1 MKIAAVYI
9 RVSTEEQ
16 TEYSPEAQLV
26 ELQNY
31 AQSHQ
36 YHIPEEYIFIDQ
48 GISGKNTQKREQFQK
63 MIATAKTTPKPFEV
77 ILLWKYSRFARN
89 REDSVVYKSMLRKQL
104 GINVLSISEP
114 VGEDKMSLILEA
126 MIEAMDEYYS
136 INLAEEVK
144 RGMSEKARR
153 GELQT
158 TASYGYKIAENQ
170 LIPLDHEA
178 QLVVEMYQRYLQG
191 QGFFAIATWLNSL
204 GAKTHRGRAFEHRSV
219 AYILQNPVY
228 MGKLRWNPQGKT
240 GRNFQQDGII
250 IAPATH
256 QALVEEELWEKVQ
269 HRILQQKK
277 HRKLSEKPCE
287 HKKDWL
293 SGLLRCGHCSG
304 AMVFSKPHYFKCNNY
319 LRGACPQSQHIHR
332 DLLHQA
338 IWEQL
343 EKDCQSTAVMNYQ
356 ILPQSPSNELSLL
369 EQALTQ
375 LQGKQSRLQ
384 EAFLSGVDSLEEY
397 HSKKIALQQQQ
408 EQLQGQLKN
417 AQSLEDTPKLSS
429 QDIEHCLKLNIRE
442 LFARG
447 TISQNHRLFQE
458 LVDHCSFDK
467 STMTLTMVYREHHQ
481 EHHQEHHREHHSK
494 RP

>member
-16 TEYSPEAQLV
+16 TEYSPDAQLM
-26 ELQNY
+26 ELQKY
-31 AQSHQ
+31 ARSQQ

-48 GISGKNTQKREQFQK
+48 GISGKYTQKREQFQK

-77 ILLWKYSRFARN
+77 ILVWKYSRFARN

-158 TASYGYKIAENQ
+158 TASYGYKVEENQ

-178 QLVVEMYQRYLQG
+178 QLVAEIYQRYLQG

-204 GAKTHRGRAFEHRSV
+204 GAKTHRGRAFEQRSV
-219 AYILQNPVY
+219 SYILQNPVY

-240 GRNFQQDGII
+240 GRNFQQEGMI
-250 IAPATH
+250 IAPSTH
-256 QALVEEELWEKVQ
+256 KAIVEEQLWEKVQ
-269 HRILQQKK
+269 IRIQQQKK
-277 HRKLSEKPCE
+277 IRKLSEKPSKN
-287 HKKDWL
+287 KKDWL
-293 SGLLRCGHCSG
+293 SGLVRCGYCSG
-304 AMVFSKPHYFKCNNY
+304 TLVFTKPHYFKCNNY

-332 DLLHQA
+332 ELLHQA
-338 IWEQL
+338 IWKQL
-343 EKDCQSTAVMNYQ
+343 EQDCLASVSMDYQ
-356 ILPQSPSNELSLL
+356 ILPQSPNTEQTLL
-369 EQALTQ
+369 ERSLSQ
-375 LQGKQSRLQ
+375 LQGKKARLE

-397 HSKKIALQQQQ
+397 HRKKIALQQQQ
-408 EQLQGQLKN
+408 QQLQVQLDDL
-417 AQSLEDTPKLSS
+417 QILEDIPEEKSLS
-429 QDIEHCLKLNIRE
+429 QHIEHCLTASIKE

-447 TISQNHRLFQE
+447 TIPDNHRIFQE
-458 LVDHCSFDK
+458 LVDYCSFDK
-467 STMTLTMVYREHHQ
+467 SSMSLTMVYREHH
-481 EHHQEHHREHHSK
+481 RK